1 MRKADLR
8 LIILLL
14 RPIKGIEVFNNKGKG
29 GTVMSYFDYGN
40 DSMLE
45 MYLFESTTLLE
56 QLEDI
61 LIDSE
66 KEENLSA
73 ESVN

>member
-1 MRKADLR
+1 
-8 LIILLL
+8 
-14 RPIKGIEVFNNKGKG
+14 
-29 GTVMSYFDYGN
+29 MSYFDYGN

-73 ESVN
+73 ESF